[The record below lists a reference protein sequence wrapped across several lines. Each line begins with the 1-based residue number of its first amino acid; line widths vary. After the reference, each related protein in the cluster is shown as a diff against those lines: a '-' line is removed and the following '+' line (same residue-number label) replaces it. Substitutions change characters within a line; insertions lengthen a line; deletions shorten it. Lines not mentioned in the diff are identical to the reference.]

1 MRTHSGSR
9 GRWIAWQS
17 VALFAF
23 MTSFTLPALAKNGKD
38 MVDAA
43 ASAWLKAYDAH
54 DAIQVAAVYGD
65 EGMLLP
71 PNADLIQGPE
81 AITNFWKGL
90 IETGSAVQLDNQE
103 TFVDGKLGYRM
114 GLYRIFAKDGAL
126 LDKGKYVEIWKRSDD
141 KWVIHR
147 DIWNTSLPP
156 AGK

>member
-1 MRTHSGSR
+1 MRTNRLR
-9 GRWIAWQS
+9 GVAWQS
-17 VALFAF
+17 VVVLAVLA
-23 MTSFTLPALAKNGKD
+23 SAPLPALAKNGKD

-54 DAIQVAAVYGD
+54 DPVQVAAVYGED
-65 EGMLLP
+65 GMLLP
-71 PNADLIQGPE
+71 PNADPIPGPE

-90 IETGSAVQLDNQE
+90 IETGSAIQLDNQE

-114 GLYRIFAKDGAL
+114 GLYKIFAKDGAM
-126 LDKGKYVEIWKRSDD
+126 LDKGKYVEIWKRADD
-141 KWVIHR
+141 KWLILR